1 MCAAGGGK
9 LIVTT
14 NSKAKH
20 EYDIDDRYEAGI
32 VLRGSEVKSLRQKQ
46 CSIDESYAGPHRG
59 DIYVFNM
66 HIAPYKQETLDR
78 LDPKR
83 PRKLLLHQGEID
95 RITSQITQRGYTM
108 IPLAVYFKRG
118 LAKVELGL
126 GRGRN
131 MADKRRK
138 KEKEQ
143 QRQDINREL
152 RRRQKGR

>member
-1 MCAAGGGK
+1 MCAAGDGK

-14 NSKAKH
+14 NRKASH
-20 EYDIDDRYEAGI
+20 EYDFEDRYEAGI
-32 VLRGSEVKSLRQKQ
+32 VLRGSEVKSLRKKQ
-46 CSIDESYAGPHRG
+46 CSIDESYAAPHKG
-59 DIYVFNM
+59 DIYVFSM
-66 HIAPYKQETLDR
+66 HIAPYKQETMDR
-78 LDPKR
+78 LDPER

-95 RITSQITQRGYTM
+95 RITAQVTQRGYTL
-108 IPLAVYFKRG
+108 IPLAVYFKNG

-126 GRGRN
+126 GRGRD

>member
-1 MCAAGGGK
+1 MCAAGSGK

-20 EYDIDDRYEAGI
+20 EYDIEDRYEAGI
-32 VLRGSEVKSLRQKQ
+32 VLRGSEVKSLRKKQ
-46 CSIDESYAGPHRG
+46 CSIDESYAGPHKG
-59 DIYVFNM
+59 DIYVFSM
-66 HIAPYKQETLDR
+66 HIAPYKQETMER
-78 LDPKR
+78 LDPER

-95 RITSQITQRGYTM
+95 RITSKVSQRGFALV
-108 IPLAVYFKRG
+108 PLAVYFKNG

-126 GRGRN
+126 GTGRD

-143 QRQDINREL
+143 QRQDITREL